1 MSYYALLP
9 HRYVTGGMDMY
20 QKKSRRCCALML
32 TVSICLRVCMLLG
45 LDARA
50 AALLSRAARSTELAR
65 WVLFLETGQALPS
78 PAPAESA
85 PEPQLVVLEIQKVK
99 PAPVEAPEAEASPE
113 PEPAPAAGTEVL
125 LPLALAEAGELS
137 VAGACTYSYDK
148 SALLARPSA
157 LDFSGDGPKILIV
170 HTHGT
175 EAYTPEPGWE
185 YQSSASYH
193 TLEADRSVIAVG
205 DALAQALEARGI
217 EVLHDRTLNDYPSF
231 NDAYWT
237 GLTKIEAWLEQYPG
251 IQMVIDVH
259 RDAVA
264 DGAGNALALSSTQ
277 EGQSAAQVML
287 VVGTD
292 QGGLSHPGWQENLAN
307 ALKLQSVLQGQ
318 YPGLCRSL
326 NLRTE
331 RFNQHAAPGSLLVEV
346 GTNGNTLR
354 QALCT
359 AELLGDGLA
368 RMIHAL
374 TQNGGVLSE
383 Q

>member
-1 MSYYALLP
+1 
-9 HRYVTGGMDMY
+9 MY

-50 AALLSRAARSTELAR
+50 AALLSQAARSTELAR
-65 WVLFLETGQALPS
+65 WVLFLETGQAAPS
-78 PAPAESA
+78 PAPEDTV
-85 PEPQLVVLEIQKVK
+85 PEPQLVVLQIQKTK
-99 PAPVEAPEAEASPE
+99 PRPAEEPEAESA
-113 PEPAPAAGTEVL
+113 PEPAPAAGTEL
-125 LPLALAEAGELS
+125 LPMALAEAGELS
-137 VAGACTYSYDK
+137 VAGACTYFYDK

-205 DALAQALEARGI
+205 DALAQALEERGI
-217 EVLHDRTLNDYPSF
+217 EALHDRSLNDYPSF

-264 DGAGNALALSSTQ
+264 DGAGNAMALSSTQ

-331 RFNQHAAPGSLLVEV
+331 RFNQHATPGSLLVEV

-359 AELLGDGLA
+359 AELLGDALA

-374 TQNGGVLSE
+374 AQNGGVLSV

>member
-1 MSYYALLP
+1 
-9 HRYVTGGMDMY
+9 MY

-50 AALLSRAARSTELAR
+50 AAWVSQAAQSTELAR
-65 WVLFLETGQALPS
+65 WMLFLETGQA
-78 PAPAESA
+78 APTPDPEEETV
-85 PEPQLVVLEIQKVK
+85 PEPQLVVLQIQKAQPR
-99 PAPVEAPEAEASPE
+99 PAQLEAEEEPEPEPSPEPSPE
-113 PEPAPAAGTEVL
+113 PEPTRRETL
-125 LPLALAEAGELS
+125 LPLALAEAEELS

-148 SALLARPSA
+148 AALLARPSA

-185 YQSSASYH
+185 YKSSASYH

-205 DALAQALEARGI
+205 DALAQALEERGI

-251 IQMVIDVH
+251 IQMVLDIH

-264 DGAGNALALSSTQ
+264 DTSGNAMALSSTQ

-326 NLRTE
+326 DLRTE
-331 RFNQHAAPGSLLVEV
+331 RFNQHATAGSLLVEV

-359 AELLGDGLA
+359 ADLLGDALA
-368 RMIHAL
+368 RMITAL
-374 TQNGGVLSE
+374 TQNGGVLTA